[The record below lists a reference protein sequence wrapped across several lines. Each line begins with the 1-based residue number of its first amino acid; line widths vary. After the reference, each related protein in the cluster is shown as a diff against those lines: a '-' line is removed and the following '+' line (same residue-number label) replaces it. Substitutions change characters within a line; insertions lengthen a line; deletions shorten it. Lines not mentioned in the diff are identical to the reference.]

1 MTRTSKRVRLFVSL
15 FSLLTLS
22 SVILLDTPPHP
33 PAALAQA
40 VDSDGDGCS
49 DQAELGPN
57 PTIGGR
63 RDPHNPWDFFDT
75 PQAGLDHRV
84 SIGDISGVVHHYGES
99 GDPDA
104 PLPSYDPRFDRGP
117 ATPGGDAW
125 DTGPPDGTITAGD
138 IVAVVSQI
146 GHSCA
151 PPPASAL
158 DRLPDHFFLGMAN
171 SPESLSWMTG
181 SGVPWD
187 ARYQYLTTDWTQWNS
202 PSGQFALNYMRS
214 SRDHGYL
221 PVLTF
226 YQLVPLSNY
235 DEGAGLLATLRNS
248 TTMTAYYNEFRLL
261 MNKAR
266 EFGGTVIVHVEPDV
280 WGHLEQRN
288 ETALARS
295 LAQNLVTIRNQLAP
309 NVLLAYH
316 QSPWGSGPDV
326 ALSSNTSVDV
336 DAAARRDASFYNGLG
351 VNFDLIFS
359 EVSDRDAGY
368 YQVVRGTSARWWSS
382 ANFARFRQY
391 LTTLRA
397 STGKPI
403 VIWQIPIGN
412 TIYRTMDNTN
422 GHYRDS
428 RVQTW
433 LTQQGIGD
441 LRSAGVIGLLFG
453 PGAGDQTHNTDNRH
467 DGITNPAGVGGST
480 AVSSVSDDDG
490 GLLRERGAAYY
501 DSWGP
506 VPLP

>member
-1 MTRTSKRVRLFVSL
+1 MTRTSKHVRLFVTL
-15 FSLLTLS
+15 FSLTL
-22 SVILLDTPPHP
+22 VAGFLIDHP
-33 PAALAQA
+33 RLPYPAAAQA

-49 DQAELGPN
+49 DAAELGPN
-57 PTIGGR
+57 PTLGGR
-63 RDPHNPWDFFDT
+63 RDPTNPWDFFDT
-75 PQAGLDHRV
+75 PTSGMDGRV
-84 SIGDISGVVHHYGES
+84 SVGDISGVVNHFGEA

-104 PLPSYDPRFDRGP
+104 PLPSYDPRYDRGP
-117 ATPGGDAW
+117 PAPGGDPW
-125 DTGPPDGTITAGD
+125 DTGPPDGTVATGD
-138 IVAVVSQI
+138 IAAVVSQI
-146 GHSCA
+146 GHHCA
-151 PPPASAL
+151 PSSGAL

-187 ARYQYLTTDWTQWNS
+187 ARYQYLTTDWTRWNS
-202 PSGQFALNYMRS
+202 PSGQFALNYMRN
-214 SRDHGYL
+214 SRDNGYL
-221 PVLTF
+221 PVFTF
-226 YQLVPLSNY
+226 YQLVPLSGY

-295 LAQNLVTIRNQLAP
+295 LAQNLVAIRNQLAP

-316 QSPWGSGPDV
+316 ASPWGSGFDV
-326 ALSSNTSVDV
+326 ALNNNTSIDV
-336 DAAARRDASFYNGLG
+336 AAAAREDAAFYNGLG
-351 VNFDLIFS
+351 ASFDLVFS
-359 EVSDRDAGY
+359 EASDRDAGY
-368 YQVVRGTSARWWSS
+368 YQVARGTSARWWTS

-391 LTTLRA
+391 LSTLRA

-412 TIYRTMDNTN
+412 TVYRTMNNTT
-422 GHYRDS
+422 GHYRDN

-433 LTQQGIGD
+433 LTQQGIAD
-441 LRSAGVIGLLFG
+441 LRAAGVVGLLFG
-453 PGAGDQTHNTDNRH
+453 AGAGDQTHNTDNRR
-467 DGITNPAGVGGST
+467 DGVTNPAGIGGST
-480 AVSSVSDDDG
+480 AVSTVADDDG